1 MGVVDQV
8 KTVAV
13 ALAGLQEPKT
23 DADRAEALSH
33 LPIGEELVNAF
44 NSALLQ
50 FGFTL
55 GTTDLLDP
63 ADDSHTVSVA
73 SSKNAKFYIVSLP
86 FWLLSDPQYANI
98 GAFGIVENLFPGDS
112 VVYIISRDLE
122 NMATAFTTM
131 MAKWKYKGIKAT
143 FIPWPKVAKFQA
155 DKNEE
160 TRLQRVRQIF
170 EIQSLAPVAP
180 SAAAARAS
188 VLNDAEEKQVVRVI
202 VNLAGDTFS
211 YDKPQDCFQ
220 FLVQSAKLPSPAKFS
235 GHWSGNPDNDA
246 AELVNY
252 AKTREYPLDH
262 AWAGQKMLGRILA
275 VLLEQNLAPDDATMI
290 AAIVKRHALISDPQV
305 LSDIELKY
313 SPPQG
318 GVS

>member
-1 MGVVDQV
+1 MSIVGQV

-13 ALAGLQEPKT
+13 TLAGVQEPKT

-33 LPIGEELVNAF
+33 LPIDEELVNAF
-44 NSALLQ
+44 KNPLLQ
-50 FGFTL
+50 LGYTL
-55 GTTDLLDP
+55 GTADLLDP

-73 SSKNAKFYIVSLP
+73 SGRNAKFYIVSLP
-86 FWLLSDPQYANI
+86 FWLLSEPLYANI

-112 VVYIISRDLE
+112 VVYIISPDLE

-131 MAKWKYKGIKAT
+131 MSKWKYKGIKAT
-143 FIPWPKVAKFQA
+143 FVPWPKVAKFQA
-155 DKNEE
+155 DKNEA
-160 TRLQRVRQIF
+160 TRLERVRQIF

-180 SAAAARAS
+180 GAAAARATA
-188 VLNDAEEKQVVRVI
+188 LNDAEEKQVVRVI

-220 FLVQSAKLPSPAKFS
+220 FLVQSARLPNPANFN
-235 GHWSGNPDNDA
+235 GRWSGNPDNDA
-246 AELVNY
+246 AKLVEY
-252 AKTREYPLDH
+252 AKTREYPIDH
-262 AWAGQKMLGRILA
+262 AWTGQNMLGRILA
-275 VLLEQNLAPDDATMI
+275 VLLEQTLAPDDATMI
-290 AAIVKRHALISDPQV
+290 AAMVKQHALISDRQV